1 VLKAANVSVEAYW
14 PNLFAKTL
22 ASKSLDSLITNVGAG
37 AQTRVASQVAC
48 GSWFAWEKKG
58 RVRRQTGVMI
68 SPLGLVALCCGL
80 LNAHT
85 QPQSR
90 TRPCCPRHSA
100 VFHLRPRVFC
110 ATHTPCF
117 TFLPAGGGAPA
128 AAAAPSAGG
137 APAGG
142 AAPAA
147 ESKKKEEKKARP
159 AVLSGANSL
168 LSTSVCFA
176 FAHFSHCA
184 PARSTGGGGRG
195 GRLRHV
201 SVRLETQFAAC
212 LLPEAFILP
221 V

>member
-1 VLKAANVSVEAYW
+1 
-14 PNLFAKTL
+14 
-22 ASKSLDSLITNVGAG
+22 VGAG
-37 AQTRVASQVAC
+37 LLGTGRAC
-48 GSWFAWEKKG
+48 AAPDGG
-58 RVRRQTGVMI
+58 DDL
-68 SPLGLVALCCGL
+68 PLGLVALCCGL

-90 TRPCCPRHSA
+90 TRPCCPRHST
-100 VFHLRPRVFC
+100 VFHLRPGVFC
-110 ATHTPCF
+110 ATNTPCF

-159 AVLSGANSL
+159 ACSGCQQSPCHFCVCILLTLSLCLCARALNRRRRKRRA
-168 LSTSVCFA
+168 TS
-176 FAHFSHCA
+176 
-184 PARSTGGGGRG
+184 
-195 GRLRHV
+195 
-201 SVRLETQFAAC
+201 AC
-212 LLPEAFILP
+212 LCSIRDTIRCCSPRFHHP